1 MKKGLIKAGVL
12 VVVFFAA
19 LIGFS
24 LMTNQTNKDLT
35 TDMANATLPMIDLY
49 TGTQKI
55 NELHGYTVQM
65 DASYMRDTITP
76 VGTDMKVPATIQT
89 FGTDV
94 DAISYKIRS
103 MDGKD
108 LIAEAAITDYTENG
122 GLISMQIPIQNLIK
136 EGQEYNLILE
146 LKHKDKTYYYYT
158 RILKSEDANV
168 EPCVEFAQNFHE
180 MTFDEEKS
188 GGLSTYMEPD
198 ASADNSTL
206 NRVTINS
213 TLSQVTWN
221 QFKGVPLSEPAVAV
235 REIQGSYN
243 VVTLS
248 YVMTSTGD
256 NGELEYYN
264 VEEYYRIRYTAS
276 RIYLLNFERT
286 MNQIFRGENDSF
298 YDNCIQLGIRSGDIA
313 YQSNEN
319 GSVVCFVQEGELWSY
334 DENNDRL
341 YQVFFMCVLSALIGQ
356 CYAGSMVT
364 LYVFYELMTLLSV
377 PMVVHE
383 RTPQAVAA
391 GIKYLVYSIF
401 GAMLGLLGIF
411 FFSNYLGTVT
421 FAPGGVE
428 TAASAPSG
436 LLLITFLVII
446 GFGTKAGM
454 FPMHGWLP
462 TAHPVAPA
470 PASAVL
476 SGVITKA
483 GVLAVLRV
491 IYYLVGADVLRGTWV
506 QKGFM
511 TLTLITVF
519 MGSMLAYR
527 EPLIKKRL
535 AYSTVSQ
542 VSYVLFGLACMVPT
556 AFEGAMLHVVAHSVI
571 KDALFL
577 CAGAFIHQT
586 GKTYVRELRGIG
598 KEMPITTWCW
608 TIASLGLIG
617 IPPTGG
623 FVSKWELAT
632 GSLQT
637 GLAGFDVIGP
647 VILIVSALL
656 TAAYLLPVTINGFF
670 PGSDYDYAGLTNKE
684 GGKLMTVPMIL
695 LAVGVVVTGVF
706 AQPLIHAV
714 AVAAASVL

>member
-1 MKKGLIKAGVL
+1 MNILLILAIFWPALAGLVIFLMPSCKDNRQLRGRAVN
-12 VVVFFAA
+12 AA
-19 LIGFS
+19 LAVELALTLIMCLGQG
-24 LMTNQTNKDLT
+24 TN
-35 TDMANATLPMIDLY
+35 M
-49 TGTQKI
+49 
-55 NELHGYTVQM
+55 V
-65 DASYMRDTITP
+65 
-76 VGTDMKVPATIQT
+76 
-89 FGTDV
+89 
-94 DAISYKIRS
+94 
-103 MDGKD
+103 
-108 LIAEAAITDYTENG
+108 
-122 GLISMQIPIQNLIK
+122 
-136 EGQEYNLILE
+136 
-146 LKHKDKTYYYYT
+146 
-158 RILKSEDANV
+158 
-168 EPCVEFAQNFHE
+168 
-180 MTFDEEKS
+180 
-188 GGLSTYMEPD
+188 
-198 ASADNSTL
+198 
-206 NRVTINS
+206 
-213 TLSQVTWN
+213 
-221 QFKGVPLSEPAVAV
+221 
-235 REIQGSYN
+235 
-243 VVTLS
+243 
-248 YVMTSTGD
+248 
-256 NGELEYYN
+256 
-264 VEEYYRIRYTAS
+264 
-276 RIYLLNFERT
+276 LLNMTPTLRIE
-286 MNQIFRGENDSF
+286 MNVDMVGCIFAVLMSAMWLLSSVFAREYMGHD
-298 YDNCIQLGIRSGDIA
+298 DN
-313 YQSNEN
+313 E
-319 GSVVCFVQEGELWSY
+319 
-334 DENNDRL
+334 RL

-401 GAMLGLLGIF
+401 GAMMGLLGIF

-421 FAPGGVE
+421 FVPGGVE

-577 CAGAFIHQT
+577 W
-586 GKTYVRELRGIG
+586 RGRVHPSDG
-598 KEMPITTWCW
+598 QDLCPR
-608 TIASLGLIG
+608 AARHRQGNADYHLVLDDRF
-617 IPPTGG
+617 PRPDRHPADGG